1 MTPDCATLICFVNDL
16 LDLIFPVLTVLF
28 VVLIVLMAL
37 GTQIYGVITFY
48 LWKLRRRAQML
59 GPDARSEIVGDAP
72 VPPAARTIMQRAEPL
87 GFARF
92 GQLQSKMKTEID
104 WVLIDESR
112 SVLLLAIRHQRR
124 QHAAIFYTQ
133 FSDGFLLE
141 TVYPQ
146 GIHMT
151 LDWTRVESVK
161 SSLQAAYDFHLYQVD
176 LEHGTHG
183 DPIAFEDMF
192 QVEEWYNSTVRR
204 QFDVKSALALHQ
216 SSRMMVLMGL
226 GTIITTI
233 GGVYLM
239 VTEFALG
246 PLVATVLALLL
257 LVALFQRVR
266 LPEFLQTVDGRK
278 KQKR

>member
-1 MTPDCATLICFVNDL
+1 MTPDCATLICFLNGL
-16 LDLIFPVLTVLF
+16 LDLIFPLLAVLF
-28 VVLIVLMAL
+28 VIAILLMAL
-37 GTQIYGVITFY
+37 GTQIYGVITFSM
-48 LWKLRRRAQML
+48 WKLRRQAQML
-59 GPDARSEIVGDAP
+59 GPDARSEIAGDAP
-72 VPPAARTIMQRAEPL
+72 VPPAAHNIIRRAESL

-92 GQLQSKMKTEID
+92 GQLQSRLKTEID
-104 WVLIDESR
+104 WVLVDQSR
-112 SVLLLAIRHQRR
+112 SVLLLAVRHERR

-161 SSLQAAYDFHLYQVD
+161 SSLEAAYDYHLYQV
-176 LEHGTHG
+176 EHERETHG
-183 DPIAFEDMF
+183 DAIAFEDMF
-192 QVEEWYNSTVRR
+192 QVQELYNSTVRR
-204 QFDVKSALALHQ
+204 QFEVKTAIALHE
-216 SSRMMVLMGL
+216 SSRMMALMGL

-233 GGVYLM
+233 GGVYL
-239 VTEFALG
+239 VLTGFDLG
-246 PLVATVLALLL
+246 PLVATILALLL

-266 LPEFLQTVDGRK
+266 LPDFLDTVDGRK